1 MKLLKRVSKEHIVIL
16 LERVS
21 KEHIVI
27 LLERVSQ
34 ERGSWYRRKERQ

>member
-34 ERGSWYRRKERQ
+34 ERGSWYRKNERE

>member
-34 ERGSWYRRKERQ
+34 ERGSWYRRKERE